1 MNAEARTWR
10 GKLARRAGLTCQVST
25 GASTWS
31 FGRFFPRHRT
41 VRNREEFRAP
51 AGVRKSPRKEPAGH
65 RRGLWGFP
73 FSADVGDGATAFGK
87 GRDGCGRTASP
98 LCGRVLQVRRA
109 AGSGSVGIDNH
120 HGHARVLHQRLGAFD
135 WRLDHAMPGHE
146 VVSGFGADAVGGPR
160 GCLHRSNTSM
170 TIMRPPQ

>member
-73 FSADVGDGATAFGK
+73 FSADVGDGATAAGK
-87 GRDGCGRTASP
+87 RGDGCGQTAS
-98 LCGRVLQVRRA
+98 LRRRA
-109 AGSGSVGIDNH
+109 MLLARRWSGRARVDVSNR
-120 HGHARVLHQRLGAFD
+120 HGHARIRCRRLSAWG
-135 WRLDHAMPGHE
+135 
-146 VVSGFGADAVGGPR
+146 
-160 GCLHRSNTSM
+160 
-170 TIMRPPQ
+170 